1 MDSDLN
7 ELIGKSFTVVTPI
20 SIGNDSQSSPNLFN
34 ITGIG
39 VGVPI
44 IPIQAQQQQ
53 SGGRMNKPV
62 WSILWK
68 LLSIV
73 DDQLAAQTMHVSKSN
88 HVSKI
93 IDKCVPILNQAN
105 SNDSISFSLLE
116 EVILAHFLLL
126 AIKSGAPHSRN

>member
-1 MDSDLN
+1 LDSDLN
-7 ELIGKSFTVVTPI
+7 ELIGKAFTVVTPI
-20 SIGNDSQSSPNLFN
+20 SIGNDSPSPNLFN

-62 WSILWK
+62 WSVLWK

-73 DDQLAAQTMHVSKSN
+73 DDQLAAQTMHASKSN

-105 SNDSISFSLLE
+105 SNDSISLLE
-116 EVILAHFLLL
+116 EVISAHLLLL